1 MLLKILKIISPLAA
15 LGVFGCFFP
24 WVYTVIPVSRS
35 GICLCNFY
43 TLQAIGNRSFWFLN
57 DSYLPTMQLVNQL
70 SIYLVNFAFLFALVF
85 MVHKIRHIND
95 NTQIRNECT
104 VVVAWWIFIQSAHFV
119 SFAMTLRHSCNIE
132 YNIYS
137 QKASTFALTVSYWA
151 AVTRQLVTV
160 LITMRYQLLVN
171 RQEANLM

>member
-43 TLQAIGNRSFWFLN
+43 TLQAIGNPSFWFLN
-57 DSYLPTMQLVNQL
+57 ASYLPAMQLVNQL
-70 SIYLVNFAFLFALVF
+70 SIYVVNFGFLFALVF

-137 QKASTFALTVSYWA
+137 QKSSTFALTVSYWA

-160 LITMRYQLLVN
+160 LITMRY
-171 RQEANLM
+171 